1 MRPDDRWADIAAS
14 TPGGFA
20 GVLRRNGMPVLVLA
34 RPAEAEAAKAALA
47 PLLPDF
53 PINDASVQPGR
64 WDFAQLVDWYNYL
77 MQRTPLWSL
86 NVTSGDKS
94 ESDNRIK
101 YGVRDSA
108 SLYRVRA
115 LLDSL
120 SVPCDLVM
128 LEIGPAGRTP

>member
-1 MRPDDRWADIAAS
+1 MEPDDRWADIAMS

-20 GVLRRNGMPVLVLA
+20 GVLYRDGRPVLVLA
-34 RPAEAEAAKAALA
+34 RPAEAAAAKTVLA
-47 PLLPDF
+47 PLIPRF
-53 PINDASVQPGR
+53 PIQDASVEEGR
-64 WDFAQLVDWYNYL
+64 WDFSQLVDWYNYL

-101 YGVRDSA
+101 FGVRDSA
-108 SLYRVRA
+108 SLNRVRA

-120 SVPCDLVM
+120 AIPCDLVL
-128 LEIGPAGRTP
+128 LEIGQSIQLR